1 MIAATLVDPP
11 PAMRSLR
18 SALVLVF
25 ALFSCLLAG
34 AAPQQL
40 APGTELKLELT
51 PAAPKTE
58 VTFVGGTDRLLALRV
73 TAGGAGGIIRFKAK
87 AETKFGAYTA
97 GSDFNWNF
105 DSARAATQLWDT
117 LPHLPATWLIEVA
130 INGKPTGPVA
140 LSLRLED
147 QGAAPDLRWGEAP
160 GTLLVRNAGQ
170 SRLTAAPEQNL
181 KLRHPLYKTGS
192 VSPDITPAGDA
203 LFRLPAGIWQL
214 TAAGGEGVSELRSAL
229 IPVSSGGET
238 VVDWPQMRALEGEEA
253 KGLTELVLRDATADG
268 STGTLLVAAPMFAEA
283 PKPESVRILEGGQPG
298 EVLSVESIPAKLH
311 VVVLFDSSFS
321 MRKIFSEAQNAALH
335 FVENLPPD
343 CTVDFFDFDTKVKE
357 LPAPDRAALLDA
369 IRGIKSDGSTKLYD
383 SIMKG
388 LPRCAAYS
396 RSAVVVFTD
405 GFDAQVEDPGYGSR
419 ASLELVFD
427 SVTKAKVPLFTIAY
441 GEKPDEETLQKLAT
455 LSGGAYYRAQ
465 ADTIGTVFDQI
476 RGLVD
481 RDYKITYRRPAKV
494 AASNTPVVTLVLDV
508 SGSMDMDSNT
518 PGCGRRIESAK
529 DLLRGFFGRIP
540 AGSVSQLF
548 TFSSDVKLAQ
558 VPTSEPA
565 RLLRALAPINS
576 AGGTETLKA
585 TKAALASLEKIPSRN
600 RSLLFIT
607 DAALQVADAKARKEF
622 ETALAALKE
631 LNIRSLWVG
640 MVDEKD
646 KAPFENAAQLS
657 GGSFVVSPST
667 DALAQALAS
676 LEKSL
681 ADPTTGNEVAVEV
694 LINKTDAAGAHHIHG
709 GTGLF
714 QLPVSASTAEHS
726 VGCLTATIANSD
738 AEPQLTINLPG
749 ALPSSPST
757 DNRPP
762 STVHSLPSTDSTELN
777 RIPIGKSAKNEAA
790 EFTVDEVRL
799 YSKLHGFE
807 LPATHRFVELHVTLK
822 NILPEQKVF
831 IPELGAAHPAAWVGG
846 GKVRGKTITAIPPY
860 LIPNLRNHV
869 FLRWNDSTEVPLSA
883 LSLLD
888 PAPLFLPD
896 DPSILVQPGT
906 PLSGR
911 LVFLVQGTNLQQ
923 ASLHFYDT
931 AYSHLD
937 LALVGPPAV
946 RPAALTALP
955 TKATAQL
962 SDTFTLSFLGAADS
976 PDAVAGVSPGKT
988 NVFRT
993 VQLGLESRVQALLA
1007 VQPTE
1012 SFDLL
1017 VGTDKGPL
1025 STPLAPLTDLLPG
1038 GLYRPA
1044 SLAPGSHNRFQQLY
1058 CLPAALAAAP
1068 SALFVETK
1076 TKDVIIPFAA
1086 PLPLHIS
1093 AAPVDSETGLAIA
1106 VNSLALAGKE
1116 SGLDKPMISADV
1128 TITDVED
1135 KYSTSLGNHF
1145 VLVRVA
1151 ELGAQ
1156 FVDPDA
1162 PVKTRKIDE
1171 QSNAA
1176 TKKGLGSFAADESQK
1191 DKPRR
1196 VDPATANL
1204 LFGFPAGTVI
1214 PDGSSRRGVLLFTPP
1229 TEGEWVLAFH
1239 GRELARLTAPLA
1251 TPLPAADTFLVARR
1265 PAYPTLDERN
1275 VIVRIE
1281 KLVAERAKA
1290 GAFKHLARDA
1300 KTATPKTD
1308 EAGTIIPASLEPP
1321 TLTATGAA
1329 AWQTLLAADEAALW
1343 KTIGALRIQSSADKP
1358 WTVHL
1363 SPEAVL
1369 TQHSGTVSDVAELA
1383 RQWYAAR
1390 SVTTTPMQAAL
1401 SESGKQRLRDHMPF
1415 GDLPTQIPLL
1425 ATPQGTWTVPF
1436 ATRDADSTI
1445 LLTAAAPAPTKPA
1458 PSTTQITV
1466 SVVCT
1471 PLASNVAAKMG
1482 DMGSALGGGSA
1493 SNEKRFVLWNDSIPT
1508 AALSRDAVD
1517 VFLFETGGKDPELRA
1532 RLEGPDG
1539 AVDGKTSIKT
1549 LEWKP
1554 VRELIE
1560 IRTPGQKVRIL
1571 ERELGEATLAGTL
1584 HSLAIAAPDLPTNSA
1599 AALAQ
1604 AFAAKKSAEM
1614 PNHRSIARWLNRT
1627 RLAKFLTAQTRWEEK
1642 SAAAL
1647 GVSLSRAAA
1656 PRVLIATVCA
1666 GPDGKLHQSFDLR
1679 QSEPLIAGDP
1689 AACASFRLMSG
1700 LTATA
1705 FEGRVTGGRSV
1716 LDFWKSPDDFIV
1728 VSPKNRGRF
1737 AADLKTKGFPAAVV
1751 DRVRSGPE
1759 VLLFCKYPVDF
1770 GGEPLWGWL
1779 AVNPTTYAVT
1789 STLSTGE
1796 AGALE
1801 EAILEAVPNALTYAI
1816 GFMVG
1821 VDASVWSVSAFSLEG
1836 LPYEEVLKQAEEFA
1850 GGIAENF
1857 NGIGVEPK
1865 EVAKEFWKRFN
1876 LFGSEYMEG
1885 GESHRK
1891 FASGY
1896 ADGVALYF
1904 KRAGGG

>member
-1 MIAATLVDPP
+1 MRTLRLLAA
-11 PAMRSLR
+11 
-18 SALVLVF
+18 VLVF
-25 ALFSCLLAG
+25 ALSRILV
-34 AAPQQL
+34 AAPQPL
-40 APGTELKLELT
+40 APGAVLKLELT

-58 VTFVGGTDRLLALRV
+58 ITFTGSTDRLLSLRV
-73 TAGGAGGIIRFKAK
+73 SATGTGGSVRFKAK
-87 AETKFGAYTA
+87 ASAQFGAYTA
-97 GSDFNWNF
+97 ASDFNWNF
-105 DSARAATQLWDT
+105 DTERASTQLWDT
-117 LPHLPATWLIEVA
+117 LPHLPVTWVIEAA

-140 LSLRLED
+140 FSLRLED

-160 GTLLVRNAGQ
+160 GTLLVRNVGQ
-170 SRLTAAPEQNL
+170 SRLSAAPEQNL
-181 KLRHPLYKTGS
+181 KLRHPLYKSGS
-192 VSPDITPAGDA
+192 VAPDITPTGDA

-214 TAAGGEGVSELRSAL
+214 TAAGSDGVAELRSAL

-268 STGTLLVAAPMFAEA
+268 STGTMLVAAPMFAEA
-283 PKPESVRILEGGQPG
+283 PKPEAVRILEGGQPG

-321 MRKIFSEAQNAALH
+321 MRKIFSEAQNAALG
-335 FVENLPPD
+335 FVENLPAD
-343 CTVDFFDFDTKVKE
+343 CTVDFIDFDTKVKE
-357 LPAPDRAALLDA
+357 LPAADRATLLDA
-369 IRGIKSDGSTKLYD
+369 IRGVKSDGSTKLYD

-388 LPRCAAYS
+388 LPKCAAHR
-396 RSAVVVFTD
+396 RSAVVLFTD

-419 ASLELVFD
+419 ATQEQVFD
-427 SVTKAKVPLFTIAY
+427 TVAAAKVPLFTIAY

-508 SGSMDMDSNT
+508 SGSMDMDAKT

-548 TFSSDVKLAQ
+548 TFSSTVNLAQ

-576 AGGTETLKA
+576 GGGTETLKA

-607 DAALQVADAKARKEF
+607 DAALNIADGKDRKDF
-622 ETALAALKE
+622 EKYLAALKD
-631 LNIRSLWVG
+631 LGIRTLWVG
-640 MVDEKD
+640 MVEAKD
-646 KAPFENAAQLS
+646 QAPFANAAELS
-657 GGSFVVSPST
+657 GGSYVVSPST
-667 DALAQALAS
+667 EALAQALDS

-681 ADPTTGNEVAVEV
+681 ADPTSGNEVAVEV
-694 LINKTDAAGAHHIHG
+694 LIDKTDAAGAHHLHG

-714 QLPVSASTAEHS
+714 PLPVSASTAEHS
-726 VGCLTATIANSD
+726 VGCLTATINNASD
-738 AEPQLTINLPG
+738 SPLLTSNLPSADPSRG
-749 ALPSSPST
+749 ATPST
-757 DNRPP
+757 R
-762 STVHSLPSTDSTELN
+762 PSTDSIELN
-777 RIPIGKSAKNEAA
+777 RIAIGKSARNEAA

-831 IPELGAAHPAAWVGG
+831 IPEQGAAHPAAWVGT
-846 GKVRGKTITAIPPY
+846 GKVRGRTVTAIPPY
-860 LIPNLRNHV
+860 LVPNLRNHV

-883 LSLLD
+883 ISLLD

-896 DPSILVQPGT
+896 DPSILVQPGV
-906 PLSGR
+906 PLTGR

-931 AYSHLD
+931 AYSHFD
-937 LALVGPPAV
+937 LALVGPLAA
-946 RPAALTALP
+946 RPASLTALP

-962 SDTFTLSFLGAADS
+962 SDAFTLSFLGAADS

-993 VQLGLESRVQALLA
+993 VQLSLESRVQALLT

-1012 SFDLL
+1012 SFDLI

-1076 TKDVIIPFAA
+1076 TKDVVIPFAA
-1086 PLPLHIS
+1086 PLPFHLS
-1093 AAPVDSETGLAIA
+1093 TTPVDPETGIAIA
-1106 VNSLALAGKE
+1106 VNALVLAGKE
-1116 SGLDKPMISADV
+1116 SGLDKPMIAADV

-1151 ELGAQ
+1151 APGAP

-1162 PVKTRKIDE
+1162 PTKARTLGE
-1171 QSNAA
+1171 QNNAA
-1176 TKKGLGSFAADESQK
+1176 AKKGLGTFAADESQK

-1196 VDPATANL
+1196 VDPATGNL
-1204 LFGFPAGTVI
+1204 LFGFPVGTVI
-1214 PDGSSRRGVLLFTPP
+1214 PDGATRRGVLLFAPP

-1239 GRELARLTAPLA
+1239 GRELARLTTPLA
-1251 TPLPAADTFLVARR
+1251 TALPATDTFLVARR

-1275 VIVRIE
+1275 VTVRIE

-1290 GAFKHLARDA
+1290 GAFKHLARDS
-1300 KTATPKTD
+1300 KSATPKTD
-1308 EAGTIIPASLEPP
+1308 EAGATIPAALEPP
-1321 TLTATGAA
+1321 TLTAAGAA
-1329 AWQTLLAADEAALW
+1329 AWKDLLAADEATLW
-1343 KTIGALRIQSSADKP
+1343 KTISTLRIQSSVDKP

-1369 TQHSGTVSDVAELA
+1369 TQHSGTVSDIADIA

-1390 SVTTTPMQAAL
+1390 GIAVTPQQAAL
-1401 SESGKQRLRDHMPF
+1401 SDAGKQRLRAIIPF
-1415 GDLPTQIPLL
+1415 GDLPAQIPIL

-1436 ATRDADSTI
+1436 ATRDTESAT
-1445 LLTAAAPAPTKPA
+1445 LLAAAAPQPIKPA
-1458 PSTTQITV
+1458 PSTTQITL

-1471 PLASNVAAKMG
+1471 PLASNAAAKMG
-1482 DMGSALGGGSA
+1482 DMASTLGGGSDSA
-1493 SNEKRFVLWNDSIPT
+1493 EKRFVLWSGSIPT

-1517 VFLFETGGKDPELRA
+1517 LYLYETGGKDPELRA
-1532 RLEGPDG
+1532 QLEGPDG
-1539 AVDGKTSIKT
+1539 TVDGKPGLKT

-1554 VRELIE
+1554 LRELIE

-1584 HSLAIAAPDLPTNSA
+1584 HSLAIAAPDLPADSA

-1604 AFAAKKSAEM
+1604 AFAAKKSSTT

-1642 SAAAL
+1642 SAASL
-1647 GVSLSRAAA
+1647 GVGLSRAVA

-1666 GPDGKLHQSFDLR
+1666 APDGKLHQSFDLR
-1679 QSEPLIAGDP
+1679 QSEPVVAGDP

-1705 FEGRVTGGRSV
+1705 FEGRTTGGRSV

-1728 VSPKNRGRF
+1728 VSPKNRNRF
-1737 AADLKTKGFPAAVV
+1737 ATDLKTKGFPAAVV

-1779 AVNPTTYAVT
+1779 AINPTTYAVT

-1796 AGALE
+1796 NGALE

-1816 GFMVG
+1816 GFMTG

-1836 LPYEEVLKQAEEFA
+1836 LPYEDVLAQAEKFA

-1865 EVAKEFWKRFN
+1865 EVAKELWKRFN

-1896 ADGVALYF
+1896 ADGVAYYF
-1904 KRAGGG
+1904 KRARGGK